1 MDKDIERLI
10 EEEVKA
16 YTCSVIKNEFNPLRK
31 YTANDLIEEIECAVE
46 YVSKFILSKWQEAE
60 RWRKFTTD
68 DLPNL
73 GMRILLKNGN
83 RLDVTVVH
91 SHQHIHELAECFTE
105 WKPMS

>member
-1 MDKDIERLI
+1 MTEEIKQLI
-10 EEEVKA
+10 EEESIEYAQIISERISLTNRVNSSDFALAVKHG
-16 YTCSVIKNEFNPLRK
+16 
-31 YTANDLIEEIECAVE
+31 ANL
-46 YVSKFILSKWQEAE
+46 ILSKWQEAD

-83 RLDVTVVH
+83 RRDTTVVH

-105 WKPMS
+105 WKPIS

>member
-1 MDKDIERLI
+1 MDKDINILI
-10 EEEVKA
+10 NKA
-16 YTCSVIKNEFNPLRK
+16 CTKYCEQVDSVYNEKDVFSAGAQFGYNLCF
-31 YTANDLIEEIECAVE
+31 E
-46 YVSKFILSKWQEAE
+46 KWQEAE

-83 RLDVTVVH
+83 RRDTTVVH

-105 WKPMS
+105 WKPIS